1 MKYFSNSVANAKD
14 LFSIIIFVYLVSE
27 TKEPSAVKTENL
39 IFAASLISTNAVNT
53 NVNTVTKRCN
63 LRGIKMD
70 VMDQFWVSAQTVTK
84 SADLI

>member
-1 MKYFSNSVANAKD
+1 MKYFSNSVANVTD
-14 LFSIIIFVYLVSE
+14 LFSSPIFVCPVLE
-27 TKEPSAVKTENL
+27 TKESSAVKTENL
-39 IFAASLISTNAVNT
+39 IFVASLISNNAVSM

-70 VMDQFWVSAQTVTK
+70 AMDQFWVSAQTVTK